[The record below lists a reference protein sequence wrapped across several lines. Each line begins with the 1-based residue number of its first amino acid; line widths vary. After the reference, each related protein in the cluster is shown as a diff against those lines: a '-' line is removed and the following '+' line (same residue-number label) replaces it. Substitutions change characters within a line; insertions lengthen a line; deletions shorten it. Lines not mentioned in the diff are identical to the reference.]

1 MYSVNLY
8 IFFWHVA
15 CVPLK
20 HTKYR
25 SWEYF
30 FCASDL
36 GAQQIS
42 PLASLLLWFS
52 AWNRIS
58 QGPSFNGDVRMW
70 RVGGLMSC
78 VHLRW
83 SLGLTMSWIMHGP
96 CSDKKQTCTN
106 DHMSEYMSYAAML
119 ITLSEKPSMHLVDCS
134 SLSQASAHLEMCQQ
148 SSSDGRAR
156 HPQTSSQRVF
166 CKIDQDISKRQV
178 HKIHKNPAISR
189 QMSSKWLTKRFS
201 HCNNM
206 KQTGTRITEMDE
218 AAAAKTAKA
227 VQRSDLFLDLG
238 FRLFIQFHRLA
249 LFVLKLVLRAG
260 CHAHHTYI
268 R

>member
-52 AWNRIS
+52 ALNRIS

-119 ITLSEKPSMHLVDCS
+119 ITLSEKPIYLHAFGWLQQSFSGKCS
-134 SLSQASAHLEMCQQ
+134 SWDVPAELVRRESKASTNFLAESLLQN
-148 SSSDGRAR
+148 R
-156 HPQTSSQRVF
+156 
-166 CKIDQDISKRQV
+166 
-178 HKIHKNPAISR
+178 SR
-189 QMSSKWLTKRFS
+189 Y
-201 HCNNM
+201 
-206 KQTGTRITEMDE
+206 I
-218 AAAAKTAKA
+218 KTAGA
-227 VQRSDLFLDLG
+227 QNS
-238 FRLFIQFHRLA
+238 QESSN
-249 LFVLKLVLRAG
+249 LKTNEFKMTHKTIFTLQQYEANWDKDNWDG
-260 CHAHHTYI
+260 WGSCS
-268 R
+268 

>member
-8 IFFWHVA
+8 IFFWHVG

-25 SWEYF
+25 SWGIF
-30 FCASDL
+30 LLRVRFGSSADFASC
-36 GAQQIS
+36 
-42 PLASLLLWFS
+42 LLIADCFS

-70 RVGGLMSC
+70 RVGRLMSC

-119 ITLSEKPSMHLVDCS
+119 ITLSEKPIYLHAFGWLQQSFSGKCS
-134 SLSQASAHLEMCQQ
+134 SWDVPAELVRRESKASTNFLAESLLQNRSRYIKTEGAQNSQE
-148 SSSDGRAR
+148 SSNLKTKWIQND
-156 HPQTSSQRVF
+156 SQNDF
-166 CKIDQDISKRQV
+166 HCATIWSKLGQV
-178 HKIHKNPAISR
+178 
-189 QMSSKWLTKRFS
+189 
-201 HCNNM
+201 
-206 KQTGTRITEMDE
+206 
-218 AAAAKTAKA
+218 
-227 VQRSDLFLDLG
+227 
-238 FRLFIQFHRLA
+238 
-249 LFVLKLVLRAG
+249 
-260 CHAHHTYI
+260 
-268 R
+268 

>member
-1 MYSVNLY
+1 MITCLNIWAMQLCSSHFLKSLY
-8 IFFWHVA
+8 I
-15 CVPLK
+15 
-20 HTKYR
+20 
-25 SWEYF
+25 
-30 FCASDL
+30 
-36 GAQQIS
+36 
-42 PLASLLLWFS
+42 
-52 AWNRIS
+52 
-58 QGPSFNGDVRMW
+58 
-70 RVGGLMSC
+70 
-78 VHLRW
+78 
-83 SLGLTMSWIMHGP
+83 
-96 CSDKKQTCTN
+96 
-106 DHMSEYMSYAAML
+106 
-119 ITLSEKPSMHLVDCS
+119 SMHLVDCS